1 MTLDDGGELVRP
13 AYLITLA
20 LATTASIATL
30 AHQTVP
36 GGSFGSSDS
45 STMNHPI
52 SYEPPRAGAPLS
64 FADLVEKLQPAVV
77 NISTKEK
84 VQVSQTNPFAGT
96 PFGDMFG
103 QQFGN
108 GGPRTQEATGLGSGF
123 IISSDGYIVTNNH
136 VVAARNENGVKAVVS
151 SITVILPNRREY
163 AARIVGRDPASDI
176 AVLKIDAQDLPY
188 VRFGDS
194 SQSRVGDWVIA
205 IGEPL
210 GLRGTVTAGI
220 ISAFHRNIGAGVAD
234 NFIQTDAAINQ
245 GNSGGP
251 LFNMNGEVIG
261 INSIITSTNG
271 GNVGL
276 GFAIP
281 SETAQPIVAKLKGGL
296 TITRGYLGVQVQA
309 LDDTAADAAGVAKG
323 HGNLVQSVVPDGAAA
338 RAGLKQGDVIV
349 RVNGVDITED
359 RSLSGVVSGLAVGA
373 RVPIEVVRNGQH
385 VTLVAVLAQ
394 RPSEDRLALL
404 GNSGSEGLGQ
414 DGNGGAGGESTGSA
428 PLLGMSLEHL
438 TPEIAQQLGLPQ
450 ATHGVVIVSIDES
463 SDAATRG
470 LQRGDVILAV
480 DQTSVGTIAQ
490 VRAALAAAKAKGRT
504 GVFLLVQR
512 GNRPAQLVAI
522 KISGS

>member
-1 MTLDDGGELVRP
+1 MRP
-13 AYLITLA
+13 AYLITIA
-20 LATTASIATL
+20 LAATASIATL
-30 AHQTVP
+30 AHQALPTAALY
-36 GGSFGSSDS
+36 GASDP
-45 STMNHPI
+45 STTNHPI
-52 SYEPPRAGAPLS
+52 TYESPRAGAPAS

-84 VQVSQTNPFAGT
+84 VQVQQTNPFAGT
-96 PFGDMFG
+96 PFGDLFG

-151 SITVILPNRREY
+151 SITVIMPNHKEY
-163 AARIVGRDPASDI
+163 AARLVGRDPASDL
-176 AVLKIDAQDLPY
+176 AVLKIDAQNLPY

-194 SQSRVGDWVIA
+194 SRSRVGDWVIA

-220 ISAFHRNIGAGVAD
+220 ISAFHRNIGAGPTD

-281 SETAQPIVAKLKGGL
+281 SETAAPIIAKLKGGAP
-296 TITRGYLGVQVQA
+296 ITRGYLGVQVQA
-309 LDDTAADAAGVAKG
+309 LDDSLADSLGVDKG
-323 HGNLVQSVVPDGAAA
+323 HGNLVASVVQNGAAA
-338 RAGLKQGDVIV
+338 KAGVRQGDVIT
-349 RVNGVDITED
+349 RVNNEDVTED
-359 RSLSGVVSGLAVGA
+359 RSLSGIVASLPVGA
-373 RVPIEVVRNGQH
+373 HVPIDVIRKGQH
-385 VTLVAVLAQ
+385 MTLTAVLEQ
-394 RPSEDRLALL
+394 RPSEDRLAML
-404 GNSGSEGLGQ
+404 NSSGSEGLGSD
-414 DGNGGAGGESTGSA
+414 DGSNGGQSAAGK
-428 PLLGMSLEHL
+428 PILGMTLQKL
-438 TPEIAQQLGLPQ
+438 TPDIAQQLGVP
-450 ATHGVVIVSIDES
+450 ATTSGVVIIGINDS

-470 LQRGDVILAV
+470 LQRGDIILQANQSSVSSVEEVRNAV
-480 DQTSVGTIAQ
+480 SAAQ
-490 VRAALAAAKAKGRT
+490 AQGRANVL
-504 GVFLLVQR
+504 LLVQR
-512 GNRPAQLVAI
+512 GNRPAQFVAV
-522 KISGS
+522 KIAG